1 MKWTFFSRWL
11 LQVLALKRG
20 YTGCKFTWSCLKPT
34 QGSIQRIFLTLFLAI
49 QSFLVLKGKLLT
61 CINRNPTGALLS
73 SLIFTWSIGLL
84 VYILWSWI
92 NSMYINFSVASLCIV
107 FFHSF
112 ENYHNLSF
120 SEQFPLFKKAHNNPN
135 ISLQHSKKC
144 KENLNG
150 RVLGRKQH
158 LENDKPEEVW
168 GKGLCWSGTSHWLA
182 AAVTEAD
189 SFCMFQTLH
198 CISNVAQNNNINF
211 VYLKL

>member
-84 VYILWSWI
+84 VYISWSWI
-92 NSMYINFSVASLCIV
+92 NSMYIKFSVASLCIV

-198 CISNVAQNNNINF
+198 CISNVAKTTTSIL
-211 VYLKL
+211 YI